1 MSPRNTS
8 SNPAGP
14 TVRGARSVAP
24 AEAAHQTSGRRTPLP
39 PDVVA
44 DAARRL
50 RAVALLYAGVFFV
63 VGPLTA
69 LVSPA
74 QRQTFFTSA
83 LRLVPSILSIG
94 AAVAIAIASYRASIA
109 PRLVLRLGLV
119 FEVLGSYGI
128 AAARYLDPGQQAMA
142 PPGVSWVAVWILLF
156 ATVIPT
162 PPRRALLAALASAT
176 AVPVVAGVG
185 LALRG
190 EPPMAVLAFAARTFV
205 PYLLVALVAG
215 VAARVVYRL
224 GTELTHA
231 RELGSYRLVERLG
244 QGGMG
249 EVWRAEH
256 HLLARPA
263 AIKLIRTSDRDEHG
277 DASELKARFAREA
290 QVTSGLRSPH
300 TIQLYDF
307 GVTDEGAF
315 YYVMELLDG
324 FDLQVLVE
332 RFGPVPVDRAVHL
345 LLQVC
350 DSLAEAHDRGLIHR
364 DIKPANV
371 YVCRYGREVDFVK
384 VLDFGLVKPAS
395 AEQSTTELALTGPH
409 AAHGTPAFMAPEQA
423 LGNSTVDGRADLY
436 ALGCLAYWL
445 VTGKPVFE
453 GSNPIDTIVKHVNVA
468 PDPPSRH
475 ARVDVP
481 PEYDALVLACLS
493 KGPDQRPSSA
503 DDVAKQLGGVATF
516 RGWTRERAR
525 GWWDTVAARP
535 SAAVESID
543 D

>member
-1 MSPRNTS
+1 MNH
-8 SNPAGP
+8 AGP
-14 TVRGARSVAP
+14 TVRAARSVAP
-24 AEAAHQTSGRRTPLP
+24 AEAAAADQASGRRTSLP

-50 RAVALLYAGVFFV
+50 RAVALLYAGVFFT

-69 LVSPA
+69 LLSPA

-83 LRLVPSILSIG
+83 LRLGPSVLSIG
-94 AAVAIAIASYRASIA
+94 AALVVAVASYRASIA
-109 PRLVLRLGLV
+109 PRTVLRLGLV

-162 PPRRALLAALASAT
+162 PPRRALAAALASAT
-176 AVPVVAGVG
+176 AVPVVAGVAM
-185 LALRG
+185 ALRG
-190 EPPMAVLAFAARTFV
+190 ETASEILPFALRTFV
-205 PYLLVALVAG
+205 PYLLVALVAW

-263 AIKLIRTSDRDEHG
+263 AIKLIRTSDRDEHS

-290 QVTSGLRSPH
+290 QVTAGLRSPH

-315 YYVMELLDG
+315 YYVMELLNG

-350 DSLAEAHDRGLIHR
+350 DSLAEAHDRALIHR

-384 VLDFGLVKPAS
+384 VLDFGLVKPVS
-395 AEQSTTELALTGPH
+395 AEQSTTELALTGAH

-423 LGNSTVDGRADLY
+423 LGNKAVDGRADLY

-453 GSNPIDTIVKHVNVA
+453 GSNPIDTIVKHVNAA
-468 PDPPSRH
+468 PYPPSRH
-475 ARVDVP
+475 ASDVP
-481 PEYDALVLACLS
+481 PEYDALVLACLN
-493 KGPDQRPSSA
+493 KDPDQRPPSA
-503 DDVAKQLGGVATF
+503 DDVARQLRGVATF
-516 RGWTRERAR
+516 RGWTREKAKA
-525 GWWDTVAARP
+525 WWDLQGGPRL
-535 SAAVESID
+535 
-543 D
+543 